1 MLKSANPNLTAADQR
16 RLARRLQIQDAALE
30 LVMQHGYDGFTMD
43 DLAEAA
49 GVSRRT
55 LFNHVADK
63 ESSVLGPMEEDEDIP
78 VVAEFRAG
86 GPTGDLMQDLVI
98 TAQRIMDEAQEED
111 TCAVERHLR
120 VEDAMRRDPK
130 LMALVDARFARF
142 TALAAEAICARQQW
156 PDDDL
161 RARAI
166 ATALLALIRLSLE
179 KLRDRPDNPGLG
191 DAFREVIAA
200 FNDCADI
207 AHPPPA

>member
-1 MLKSANPNLTAADQR
+1 MAAADQR

-30 LVMQHGYDGFTMD
+30 LVIQHGYDGFMMD

-55 LFNHVADK
+55 LFNYVADK
-63 ESSVLGPMEEDEDIP
+63 ESSVLGPTEDDEKIP
-78 VVAEFRAG
+78 AVVEFRSG
-86 GPTGDLMQDLVI
+86 GPTGDLMRDLVT
-98 TAQRIMDEAQEED
+98 TAQRIMDEVQEED
-111 TCAVERHLR
+111 VCAVERHLR
-120 VEDAMRRDPK
+120 IEDAMRRDPK

-142 TALAAEAICARQQW
+142 TDLAAQAICERQQW
-156 PDDDL
+156 PAQDL

-179 KLRDRPDNPGLG
+179 ELRDRPDNPGMG

-200 FNDCADI
+200 FNDCADLTT
-207 AHPPPA
+207 PD